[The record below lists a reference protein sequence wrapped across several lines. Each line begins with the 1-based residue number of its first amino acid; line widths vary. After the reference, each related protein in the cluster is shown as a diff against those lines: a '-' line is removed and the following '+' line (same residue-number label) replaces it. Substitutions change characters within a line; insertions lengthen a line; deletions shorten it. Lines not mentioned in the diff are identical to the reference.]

1 MDCQA
6 TATFPGDV
14 KQGMMRSLDTE
25 GKAQFD
31 MVSEVSDVKGQTVAR
46 AVVTWHVKRMDV

>member
-1 MDCQA
+1 
-6 TATFPGDV
+6 
-14 KQGMMRSLDTE
+14 MRSLDTE